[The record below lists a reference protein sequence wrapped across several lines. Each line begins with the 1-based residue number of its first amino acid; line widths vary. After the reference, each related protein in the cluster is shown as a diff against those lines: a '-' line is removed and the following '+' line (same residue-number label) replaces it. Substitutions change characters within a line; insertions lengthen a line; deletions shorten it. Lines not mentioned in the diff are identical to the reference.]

1 MGKPTGDQPN
11 PQPQEPTVSEP
22 AELVSAAADAAPPEP
37 AKIEAATVA
46 ALPQPEPVA
55 AVAPV
60 ATAETAPAVSPE
72 PAPVVSPETAPAA
85 SPEPALVAAMVE
97 APRLE
102 SAIIAPI
109 TPQPD
114 EIRPADVRSDETIE
128 AAAAPSLLSGWT
140 SSLSLARAR
149 RLAPLAATILI
160 AAALGA
166 MGGSLATAP
175 GGQTASEPVAQ
186 SADAR
191 AAKEQVA
198 RLHAEI
204 AALKTSIDSSA
215 KSASAQLIKLGDRLD
230 RFEKAQAEPTARLA
244 KLAEA
249 VDRID
254 RRTPNT
260 SVAAAA
266 HEITGS
272 VTALAPAPHLEAP
285 ETRPASPPVLEG
297 WRVRSV
303 YNGAALIQA
312 RAGGIMEV
320 EPGDNLPGIGRIEAI
335 RRQEG
340 KWVVV
345 TSKGVIVAR

>member
-1 MGKPTGDQPN
+1 MDKPTGDQPT

-22 AELVSAAADAAPPEP
+22 DKLAPASADATPPEP

-46 ALPQPEPVA
+46 ALPQPDPV
-55 AVAPV
+55 VAI
-60 ATAETAPAVSPE
+60 APAATPE
-72 PAPVVSPETAPAA
+72 PAPI
-85 SPEPALVAAMVE
+85 VATVE
-97 APRLE
+97 APKLG
-102 SAIIAPI
+102 SVIAEAV
-109 TPQPD
+109 TPQPVD
-114 EIRPADVRSDETIE
+114 IGPAAIRIDETI
-128 AAAAPSLLSGWT
+128 APAVAPSLLSGWT
-140 SSLSLARAR
+140 TSLSLGRAR
-149 RLAPLAATILI
+149 RLAPLAASIAI

-166 MGGSLATAP
+166 MAGSFATGP
-175 GGQTASEPVAQ
+175 GGQPASQPVAQ

-249 VDRID
+249 VDRIE
-254 RRTPNT
+254 RRTPT

-266 HEITGS
+266 HDITGS

-297 WRVRSV
+297 WRVRNV
-303 YNGAALIQA
+303 FNGAALIQA
-312 RAGGIMEV
+312 RAGGVMEV
-320 EPGDNLPGIGRIEAI
+320 EPGDNLPGLGRIESI
-335 RRQEG
+335 RRQDG

-345 TSKGVIVAR
+345 TSKGLILTR

>member
-1 MGKPTGDQPN
+1 MDKPTGDQPT

-22 AELVSAAADAAPPEP
+22 DKLAPASADATPAEPAKIEPPEP

-46 ALPQPEPVA
+46 ALPQPEPV
-55 AVAPV
+55 VAIAPA
-60 ATAETAPAVSPE
+60 ATA
-72 PAPVVSPETAPAA
+72 ETAPAA